1 MAERGKPIPIAVRL
15 QIKEQR
21 ASSTVRAL
29 ADALRLS
36 KTTVQKYAGKI
47 GTKP

>member
-1 MAERGKPIPIAVRL
+1 VAERGKPIPVAVRL

-21 ASSTVRAL
+21 TNTTVRAL

-47 GTKP
+47 GTKG